1 MAFSMQFASCFLHGF
16 VALESQI
23 QLSSQG
29 GTKRYVATVP
39 VPEFDC
45 FVGSIE
51 YEILDSAVSNDNL
64 EASVSLFIPL
74 NMKPYV
80 PGNIIY
86 VSGKIVALPDQSL
99 VMDANIHLTHVA
111 LIPYRHVCTN

>member
-1 MAFSMQFASCFLHGF
+1 MASSMQFPSCFLHSF

-39 VPEFDC
+39 VPKFDC

-51 YEILDSAVSNDNL
+51 YEIMDSAVLNDNL

-80 PGNIIY
+80 LGNIIY
-86 VSGKIVALPDQSL
+86 LSGKIVTLPDQSL
-99 VMDANIHLTHVA
+99 AIYANIHLTHVA
-111 LIPYRHVCTN
+111 LIPYRHVGTK

>member
-1 MAFSMQFASCFLHGF
+1 
-16 VALESQI
+16 LESEI

-29 GTKRYVATVP
+29 GTKHNVATVP
-39 VPEFDC
+39 VPGFDC
-45 FVGSIE
+45 FVGCIK
-51 YEILDSAVSNDNL
+51 YELLDSPVWNDKL

-80 PGNIIY
+80 PSNILY
-86 VSGKIVALPDQSL
+86 VSGKIVVLPAQSL

-111 LIPYRHVCTN
+111 LIP